1 MKGHV
6 AAQIARDTATQKNDF
21 YGTLSALMC
30 WDAVIETHT
39 KAGIK
44 KPKKPVSGT
53 SCDHVI
59 SLKDKAVTNKGEMQK
74 VPQGAFIG
82 FFRDGT
88 LVHAMVGTGAG
99 IAGGNK
105 NECIGIGSPVGWELL
120 NLAGNLKWEA
130 GGFRDPGNR
139 LHLVRYREVK

>member
-1 MKGHV
+1 MKGHI
-6 AAQIARDTATQKNDF
+6 AAQIARDAATEQSDF
-21 YGTLSALMC
+21 YLTLSALMC
-30 WDAVIETHT
+30 WDAVVEAHN

-44 KPKKPVSGT
+44 KPKKPISGT
-53 SCDHVI
+53 DCKHVI
-59 SLKDKAVTNKGEMQK
+59 SLDDKVVASKGEMQK

-88 LVHAMVGTGAG
+88 LVHAMIATGAG

-120 NLAGNLKWEA
+120 NLAGDLKWEA
-130 GGFRDPGNR
+130 GGFRDPGGR
-139 LHLVRYREVK
+139 LHLVRYRAVA